1 MTARLKRV
9 VLLIVSVMA
18 LALAVAPFA
27 FAGENCSDDNSCQS
41 SGGSDT
47 GSASGGAQTGFGG
60 LAAKPAGNGTM
71 VIGLATGGLLVLTAA
86 GLTARRRE
94 TTLDA

>member
-1 MTARLKRV
+1 MTATLKRV

-27 FAGENCSDDNSCQS
+27 FAGEDCSDNNSCRS

-60 LAAKPAGNGTM
+60 LAAKPADSKTM
-71 VIGLATGGLLVLTAA
+71 VIGLASGGLLVLTAA
-86 GLTARRRE
+86 GIAARRRE
-94 TTLDA
+94 TALDA